1 MEQSVKISLVVLP
14 VSVEMVT
21 MEMAMFF
28 VLVSLILLMFSF

>member
-14 VSVEMVT
+14 VFVEMVT